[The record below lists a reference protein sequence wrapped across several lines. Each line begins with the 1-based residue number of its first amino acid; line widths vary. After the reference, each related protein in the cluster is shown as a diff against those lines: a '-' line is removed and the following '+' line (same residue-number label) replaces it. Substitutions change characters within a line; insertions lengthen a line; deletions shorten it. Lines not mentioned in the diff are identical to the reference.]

1 MTSGIA
7 SLYKILKDNTRQK
20 IIVLINEN
28 GSLSY
33 TDLIEKLEVV
43 STGLLNYHLKVLG
56 DLLSKNDEG
65 QYTLSERGR
74 LASQLLEEFPEQENL
89 SAKRK
94 RQKRFWFALGLSQ
107 AVFLVVVIALYSQG
121 YVDSA
126 ILTMSTV
133 TFVGMIAITYLG
145 YKLRDNPLTPE
156 LRAKKKFTGLYI
168 AGGGVAGAVIV
179 FFGTPIASY
188 ISVSIGGPNLL
199 RVIGFDAVYFL
210 SYLSSAV
217 VIGCLVG
224 YYIGKRQ
231 SFRQTKWGKWLEA
244 HTFNG

>member
-7 SLYKILKDNTRQK
+7 SLYKILKDDNRQK

-33 TDLIEKLEVV
+33 TDLLEKLDTV
-43 STGLLNYHLKVLG
+43 STGLLNYHLKILG
-56 DLLSKNDEG
+56 DLLSKNEGG

-74 LASQLLEEFPEQENL
+74 LASKLLEEFPEQENL

-94 RQKRFWFALGLSQ
+94 RQKRFWLALGLSQ
-107 AVFLVVVIALYSQG
+107 VVFFIVVLALYSQR

-145 YKLRDNPLTPE
+145 YRLRDNPLTPE
-156 LRAKKKFTGLYI
+156 LRAKKKFTGVYI
-168 AGGGVAGAVIV
+168 AGGGVAGSVVV
-179 FFGTPIASY
+179 FFGTPIASF
-188 ISVSIGGPNLL
+188 ISVSVGGPNLL

-217 VIGCLVG
+217 VIGCLIG
-224 YYIGKRQ
+224 YYVGKRQ
-231 SFRQTKWGKWLEA
+231 SFRQPKWGKWLEE
-244 HTFNG
+244 HTF

>member
-7 SLYKILKDNTRQK
+7 SLYKILKDDNRQK

-33 TDLIEKLEVV
+33 TDLIKKLDTV
-43 STGLLNYHLKVLG
+43 STGLLNYHLKILG
-56 DLLSKNDEG
+56 DLLSKNEEG
-65 QYTLSERGR
+65 QYTLSEKGR
-74 LASQLLEEFPEQENL
+74 LASKLLEEFPEQENL

-94 RQKRFWFALGLSQ
+94 RQKRLWLALGLSQ
-107 AVFLVVVIALYSQG
+107 AVFFIVVLALYSQR

-126 ILTMSTV
+126 ILIMSTV

-145 YKLRDNPLTPE
+145 YRLRDNPLTPE
-156 LRAKKKFTGLYI
+156 LRAKKKFTGVYI
-168 AGGGVAGAVIV
+168 AGGGTAGAVVV
-179 FFGTPIASY
+179 FFGTPIASF
-188 ISVSIGGPNLL
+188 ISVSAGGPNLL

-217 VIGCLVG
+217 VVGCLIG
-224 YYIGKRQ
+224 YYIGRRQ
-231 SFRQTKWGKWLEA
+231 SFRQPKWGKWLEE
-244 HTFNG
+244 HTF